1 MFNSLTATDHERLSR
16 VAALCVCAGAAL
28 FALWILVRTVWL
40 LLPHASPISDAVA
53 PVATVSAAPAQSIAK
68 WHLFGNPQSVNL
80 AQLARA
86 APATLLK
93 LTLRGTLALPD
104 PKQGIA
110 MIADEHGQESSYNIG
125 DEVAAGAK
133 LVEVYTDHVAL
144 EHEGALENL
153 QLPGP
158 EAHAPP
164 MPEANRQNLAAG
176 TRANGA
182 PSAPVPQTYV
192 PPQMAHGA
200 LDWSAAQKQLQ
211 MDPAE
216 LARQVHVEPV
226 IENGK
231 IAGARLSAG
240 GQIGALIMRAGL
252 KPNDI
257 VTAVNGTSLAG
268 MTNPQKLMD
277 SLKDASSLQVTV
289 LREGKPATL
298 TLNLR

>member
-16 VAALCVCAGAAL
+16 VGALGVCAAAALIG
-28 FALWILVRTVWL
+28 LWTLVRTIWL
-40 LLPHASPISDAVA
+40 LLPHAEFGSDIAV
-53 PVATVSAAPAQSIAK
+53 PAAAAVVPPAQSVAK
-68 WHLFGNPQSVNL
+68 WHLFGNPQSVNI
-80 AQLARA
+80 AQLARS
-86 APATLLK
+86 APATTLR

-110 MIADEHGQESSYNIG
+110 VIADEQGRDRSYNVGEEI
-125 DEVAAGAK
+125 VPNAK
-133 LVEVYTDHVAL
+133 LVEVYTEHVVL

-153 QLPGP
+153 QLPSP
-158 EAHAPP
+158 ETHAPELP
-164 MPEANRQNLAAG
+164 QANRQNLAGAARPGG
-176 TRANGA
+176 T
-182 PSAPVPQTYV
+182 SAPVPQTYV
-192 PPQMAHGA
+192 PPPMAHSA

-240 GQIGALIMRAGL
+240 GQIGALIMQAGL

-257 VTAVNGTSLAG
+257 VTAVNGNSLAG
-268 MTNPQKLMD
+268 ITNPQKLMD

-289 LREGKPATL
+289 LRDGKPATL